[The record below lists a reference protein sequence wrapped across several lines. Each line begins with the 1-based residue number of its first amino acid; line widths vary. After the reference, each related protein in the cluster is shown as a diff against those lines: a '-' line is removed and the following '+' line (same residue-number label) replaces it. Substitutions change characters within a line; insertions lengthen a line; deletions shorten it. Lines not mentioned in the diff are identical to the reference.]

1 MSKQDILNI
10 FWYQLT
16 GIPRE
21 EIVAKYSEKS
31 YNETLTAMT
40 QYFEQK

>member
-21 EIVAKYSEKS
+21 EIETKYSEKS
-31 YNETLTAMT
+31 YNEVLTTMA
-40 QYFEQK
+40 QYFEQL